1 MPQLIKKIE
10 GELFDLPI
18 GSVQLFT
25 NVTGEV
31 QEEDYINM
39 NGMVVFLQNFSK
51 IEDTQG
57 LTIPFG
63 FGLKNTHN
71 ITMVTLEIDY

>member
-10 GELFDLPI
+10 AELIDLPI
-18 GSVQLFT
+18 GSVQLF
-25 NVTGEV
+25 NKLTGEV

-39 NGMVVFLQNFSK
+39 NGLVAFLQNFSK

-57 LTIPFG
+57 LNTPNG
-63 FGLKNTHN
+63 FGLKNTNN
-71 ITMVTLEIDY
+71 ITMITLEIDY